1 MTTVKASAENATV
14 PNTKN
19 SPYTATDVL
28 RDHENFRKELSQSV
42 LPISSWFGEQLDLFT
57 IPTLYKPAPASTTL
71 NPTCTPDNTQLS
83 ASPHHGRQEAK

>member
-14 PNTKN
+14 
-19 SPYTATDVL
+19 
-28 RDHENFRKELSQSV
+28 LSTGRN
-42 LPISSWFGEQLDLFT
+42 WFGEQLDLFT